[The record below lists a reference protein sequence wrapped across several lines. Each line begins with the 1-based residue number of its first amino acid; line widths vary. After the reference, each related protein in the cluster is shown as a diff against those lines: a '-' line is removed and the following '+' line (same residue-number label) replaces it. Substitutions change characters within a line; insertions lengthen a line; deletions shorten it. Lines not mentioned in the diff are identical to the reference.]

1 MSPSALTVPEGWTLE
16 PLERQPDHT
25 LLSTPAPFRYSV
37 TIDFRLRGFRAGYS
51 SIGMLVGEAWNQK
64 RKKYGGRGW
73 KQAVVDDAVTYLR
86 ESLR

>member
-1 MSPSALTVPEGWTLE
+1 VSLSVLTVPEGWTLE
-16 PLERQPDHT
+16 PMERQPDHAF
-25 LLSTPAPFRYSV
+25 LSTPAPLRYSV
-37 TIDFRLRGFRAGYS
+37 TIDFKLRGFRKGFS

-73 KQAVVDDAVTYLR
+73 RQEIVDDAVAYLK